1 MYRIIL
7 FSLFTAFITFSCK
20 RSTTVTVSETTDT
33 SAIKQDTEVIL
44 VPSLTKAWETDTMF
58 KTPESVLYDPATN
71 VLYVSNIGGVPPNKK
86 DGDGFI
92 SQVGLDGKVINLK
105 WAKGFDA
112 PKGMAIVGNT
122 LYVTDIDR
130 IKAVDTK
137 TGKTTNTWKVAGSSF
152 LNDVAAT
159 PDSIVYFTDSDKR
172 TIHMLQNG
180 KVTSMY
186 ADTTIG
192 GINGIYVDGNTFM
205 LSGYESGN
213 VYTMNIGD
221 KSVHQV
227 ASEIP
232 NGDGIE
238 RYRNGWLVSNWGG
251 EVYYIDDKGRVTE
264 VLDTQ
269 DAKLN
274 SADIEVIEEKD
285 LIIIPTFF
293 GNRVTAYTLKIGV

>member
-1 MYRIIL
+1 MYRFIL
-7 FSLFTAFITFSCK
+7 FSLLTILVTFSCK
-20 RSTTVTVSETTDT
+20 RSANVTVTETQDT
-33 SAIKQDTEVIL
+33 LAVRQDTEVVL
-44 VPSLTKAWETDTMF
+44 VPSLTKAWETDTTF
-58 KTPESVLYDPATN
+58 KTPESVLYDPVTN
-71 VLYVSNIGGVPPNKK
+71 LLYVSNIGGVPPIKK

-92 SQVGLDGKVINLK
+92 SQVGLDGKVINLR

-112 PKGMAIVGNT
+112 PKGMSLVGNT

-152 LNDVAAT
+152 LNDIAVST
-159 PDSIVYFTDSDKR
+159 DSIIYITDSDKR

-180 KVTSMY
+180 KVTSVY
-186 ADTTIG
+186 SDTTVG
-192 GINGIYVDGNTFM
+192 GINGIYVDGNTLM
-205 LSGYESGN
+205 LAGYESGN

-221 KSVHQV
+221 KSVHKV
-227 ASEIP
+227 ASGIP

-269 DAKLN
+269 EAKLN
-274 SADIEVIEEKD
+274 SADIEVIEDKD